1 VRREQ
6 RTASLSAH
14 ALADSGTAF
23 QALLA
28 ADGWADLRRFIV
40 ARNLPIGFSPAADDG
55 TLRIGSEAA
64 PIFVSAATIAR
75 VRDSLTRHLAAW
87 HQAHPDRMGLGKAEL
102 LRGASEVPPNI
113 AEAVLNV
120 LHARGTVARDG
131 LSWRLPEHSPVLA
144 PEDEARWTR
153 VHAILAAAG
162 LRPPR
167 VRELAAELRLAP
179 EDMEALLLRI
189 ERFGRLAAVASN
201 RFFLPETILALGE
214 VADALAAESEEAGF
228 TAAEFNKRSGIG
240 RNLTIIV
247 LEYLDAIG
255 VTRRAGDLRHV
266 VRRPR
271 DAMG

>member
-1 VRREQ
+1 V
-6 RTASLSAH
+6 A
-14 ALADSGTAF
+14 AF

-28 ADGWADLRRFIV
+28 AEGWADLRRFIV
-40 ARNLPIGFSPAADDG
+40 ARNLPAGFTSRVGDDAI
-55 TLRIGSEAA
+55 RIGSDAA

-75 VRDSLTRHLAAW
+75 VGDALTRHLAAW
-87 HQAHPDRMGLGKAEL
+87 HKAHPDRMGLGKAEL
-102 LRGASEVPPNI
+102 LHCAGEVPPNI

-120 LHARGTVARDG
+120 LHIRGTVARDG

-144 PEDEARWTR
+144 PEDEAHWTR
-153 VHAILAAAG
+153 IRGILANFG

-167 VRELAAELRLAP
+167 VRELAAELRLTP
-179 EDMEALLLRI
+179 EDMAALLLRI

-214 VADALAAESEEAGF
+214 LADALAAEAEEAGF

-266 VRRPR
+266 VRRPSE
-271 DAMG
+271 AMG